1 MIRLSQKKLLSR
13 LFQEKKSISNSKF
26 KFPLLNNGYN
36 KDDLIEATKVLLS
49 KNLTMGKKQ
58 ENLKNSLP
66 KKLEQNIH

>member
-36 KDDLIEATKVLLS
+36 KDVLGYSICAAKDRCQLFP
-49 KNLTMGKKQ
+49 TAPQVGDVYR
-58 ENLKNSLP
+58 P
-66 KKLEQNIH
+66 RPYAGTT